1 MVAGFHLMVIAVA
14 ALFGTFI
21 LGLAYAQWATR
32 GMEVQK

>member
-1 MVAGFHLMVIAVA
+1 MVAGFHLMLIAVV

-21 LGLAYAQWATR
+21 LGLACAQLATR